1 MATKKAKN
9 GQMLEYLIIRPTSG
23 FNIEQIGTLILMY
36 HADEYDYEEVNI
48 EKDNIKNFFDNNNT
62 WNKVM
67 IKVKDILIEEGRS
80 RMDYAFESITKYD
93 DQLEKVKGYLKQIN
107 PELD

>member
-9 GQMLEYLIIRPTSG
+9 GQNLEYLIIRPAFG
-23 FNIEQIGTLILMY
+23 FSSEQIGTLILMY

-48 EKDNIKNFFDNNNT
+48 EKDNIKNFFNINNT

-67 IKVKDILIEEGRS
+67 IKVKDILLEEGRS
-80 RMDYAFESITKYD
+80 RMDYAWENITKFE
-93 DQLEKVKGYLKQIN
+93 DQLEKVKGFLKKIN
-107 PELD
+107 PELS

>member
-9 GQMLEYLIIRPTSG
+9 GQNLEYIIIRPTFG
-23 FNIEQIGTLILMY
+23 FSSEEIGTLILMY
-36 HADEYDYEEVNI
+36 FQDEYDYEENKI
-48 EKDNIKNFFDNNNT
+48 EKENIKNFFNKYNT

-67 IKVKDILIEEGRS
+67 TKVKDILIEEGRA
-80 RMDYAFESITKYD
+80 RLDYAWENITNFD
-93 DQLEKVKGYLKQIN
+93 SQIQKVKGYLKKLN

>member
-9 GQMLEYLIIRPTSG
+9 GQNLEYIIIRPTFG
-23 FNIEQIGTLILMY
+23 FNSEEIGTLILMY
-36 HADEYDYEEVNI
+36 FQDEYDYEENKI
-48 EKDNIKNFFDNNNT
+48 EKENIKNFFNKYNT

-67 IKVKDILIEEGRS
+67 TKVKDILIEEGRA
-80 RMDYAFESITKYD
+80 RLDYAWENITNFD
-93 DQLEKVKGYLKQIN
+93 SQIQKVKGYLKKLN

>member
-9 GQMLEYLIIRPTSG
+9 GQNLEYIIIRPTFG
-23 FNIEQIGTLILMY
+23 FSSEEIGTLILMY
-36 HADEYDYEEVNI
+36 FQDEYDYEENKI
-48 EKDNIKNFFDNNNT
+48 EKENIKNFFNKYNT

-67 IKVKDILIEEGRS
+67 TKVKDILIEEGRA
-80 RMDYAFESITKYD
+80 RLDYAWENITNFD
-93 DQLEKVKGYLKQIN
+93 SQIEKVKGYLKKLN

>member
-9 GQMLEYLIIRPTSG
+9 GQKLEYIIIRPTFG
-23 FNIEQIGTLILMY
+23 FSSEEIGTLILMY
-36 HADEYDYEEVNI
+36 FQDEYDYEENKI
-48 EKDNIKNFFDNNNT
+48 EKENIKNFFNKYNT

-67 IKVKDILIEEGRS
+67 TKVKDILIEEGRA
-80 RMDYAFESITKYD
+80 RLDYAWENITNFD
-93 DQLEKVKGYLKQIN
+93 NQIEKVKGYLKKLN